1 MITIFLFFV
10 LGSCQNLIDT
20 VGIVKLLF
28 ARCLKLRSIDLW
40 RGHSLTEN
48 GYLSIVGLPYDI
60 EEEALRLS
68 NLSLDEQEELIIVY
82 SIVNMPV
89 EINSITHMKCLSE
102 IDIGWTD
109 PPPGFIQS
117 LVQQAGHSLIK
128 IFLTACRRK

>member
-1 MITIFLFFV
+1 
-10 LGSCQNLIDT
+10 
-20 VGIVKLLF
+20 
-28 ARCLKLRSIDLW
+28 
-40 RGHSLTEN
+40 
-48 GYLSIVGLPYDI
+48 LPYDA

-68 NLSLDEQEELIIVY
+68 NLHIDEQEELALVY
-82 SIVNMPV
+82 STVDMPFEV
-89 EINSITHMKCLSE
+89 DSIRHLICLSE